1 MSSGAPGGLSKARFP
16 EQRRPQAESGGRR
29 RAARPAV
36 YLNNSYDKMKSVIM
50 LTSLGAAENYLKLFH
65 KESLLRAGFPG
76 QPEWIFLDV
85 T

>member
-1 MSSGAPGGLSKARFP
+1 MRLLYAISKGQSAKLSCWLTVLHYN
-16 EQRRPQAESGGRR
+16 G
-29 RAARPAV
+29 PAV

-50 LTSLGAAENYLKLFH
+50 LTSLGAAEIHLKLFH